1 MASVNFMKL
10 TGSNAVKGILRHCDP
25 AERARHEHKNQD
37 IDKSQIGNDIV
48 LQSNLNY
55 AASCG
60 RYMQRIKELD
70 STTNTNK
77 RKDRVTCFSLEVPA
91 PEGLTR
97 DQANQ
102 FLGDVYRIMQQRY
115 GVENVING
123 YIHND
128 EIHNYMDHGE
138 VKESRAHI
146 HVLVVPEID
155 GKLNGKSF
163 SCRKNM
169 KDLNNTLDSYCRSK
183 YKVPFMT
190 HEKPRKRTVEELKQL
205 SNDEIKKREHRLTEL
220 EGRIVKAS
228 ELKSEI
234 ADHDFF
240 GRERD
245 TVTIPYQ
252 EYKDLQSTARAV
264 EDVLAEQDKNK
275 QLQAQLEQQRQEIDA
290 LHRQANRDAIA
301 SREERKKAVQMREQA
316 ENYKNNQESYILGTA
331 QNLADQKLGE
341 ILNGKADNYT
351 QRLKDYCAEVKYKD
365 GTSVFDRFEERE
377 AELAERARDWD
388 WER

>member
-25 AERARHEHKNQD
+25 KERERHEHKNQD
-37 IDKSQIGNDIV
+37 IDKSQISNDIV
-48 LQSNLNY
+48 MRDNLDY
-55 AASCG
+55 ALSCG
-60 RYMQRIKELD
+60 RYMQRIKDLD

-77 RKDRVTCFSLEVPA
+77 RKDRVTCFSLEVPS
-91 PEGLTR
+91 PEGLDR
-97 DQANQ
+97 DQANA
-102 FLGDVYRIMQQRY
+102 FLADAFRIMQQRF

-138 VKESRAHI
+138 IKESRSHI

-163 SCRKNM
+163 SSRKNM

-205 SNDEIKKREHRLTEL
+205 SNDEINKREQRVVEL
-220 EGRIVKAS
+220 EGRVLKAS
-228 ELKSEI
+228 ELKAEI
-234 ADHDFF
+234 SDHDFF

-252 EYKDLQSTARAV
+252 EYKDLQKTARAV
-264 EDVLAEQDKNK
+264 EDALAEQKKNK
-275 QLQAQLEQQRQEIDA
+275 QLQDQINQQRQEIDA
-290 LHRQANRDAIA
+290 LHRQANRDAMA
-301 SREERKKAVQMREQA
+301 EREEREKAAQMREQA
-316 ENYKNNQESYILGTA
+316 QKYKDEQEAYIIGTA
-331 QNLADQKLGE
+331 KNMAQKKIAEL
-341 ILNGKADNYT
+341 LDDKADSYT
-351 QRLKDYCAEVKYKD
+351 QRLKDFCSAVKYQD
-365 GTSVFDRFEERE
+365 GTSVFDKFEARE
-377 AELAERARDWD
+377 KELADRARDWD